1 VEGCRGAGA
10 PDACRQPISVGHQW
24 AKSSSSMIAQ
34 SRRRPATVPPNSVS
48 AATDATKAPE
58 KKPSLSQHRFWH
70 HYGDGCALVAG
81 SQ

>member
-1 VEGCRGAGA
+1 VQGCRG
-10 PDACRQPISVGHQW
+10 
-24 AKSSSSMIAQ
+24 
-34 SRRRPATVPPNSVS
+34 SRRLPPADLGRPPMGEVELVDDRAISASPGHSAANSVS